1 MDYESQHVHATSVN
15 TNSYA
20 MYAFNH
26 FSKSR
31 DGFRN
36 VTKQMSVHLFRD
48 GFLSKAAYQNENVLV

>member
-36 VTKQMSVHLFRD
+36 VRD